1 MTKRHVTKNSAPWN
15 YPFCCG
21 YHLKK
26 VRREMKKEFEKDL
39 AQMLCTKKR

>member
-1 MTKRHVTKNSAPWN
+1 MTKRHVTKNSVPWN

-26 VRREMKKEFEKDL
+26 VRSEMRKEMRKEMELMEK
-39 AQMLCTKKR
+39 